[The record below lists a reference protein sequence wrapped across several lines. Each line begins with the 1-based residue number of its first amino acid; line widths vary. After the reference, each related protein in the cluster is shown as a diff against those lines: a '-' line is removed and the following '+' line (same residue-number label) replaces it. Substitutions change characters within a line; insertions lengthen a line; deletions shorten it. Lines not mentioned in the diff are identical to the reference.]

1 MKGDLR
7 RVREL
12 MPPDPQADFGQDG
25 ALPARA
31 ERELAALLATGAA
44 PAPRVRTGLSRR
56 RVLLAGGVV
65 ATATAVAASGE
76 LGRWLGAGGEA
87 QALVTPPVLTL
98 RTIAGTSPHDVL
110 AELAEKVR
118 GLAPDAVRGP
128 YLYLKSWGWWLNS
141 AGDVPGG
148 VANAAVPTETEQ
160 WIRTSDGAGRER
172 QAYGEPYFPNP
183 DQERDARA
191 AGLVEGEGVRD
202 ERHGPGY
209 FAPDSA
215 WQALLPFSTDPDR
228 LLAQLRDVNW
238 EGGRLIWG
246 VSAMLDAAG
255 RASGGT
261 VEPALRAAALQVLA
275 RRTDVKVSR
284 TTTWHGRQALAI
296 TQESGHRKAVF
307 RDSLLVDPATGYP
320 IGGEEAL
327 LGDPLS
333 LRIAVPGTI
342 TVSET
347 LARGTVKD
355 TRSTV

>member
-1 MKGDLR
+1 
-7 RVREL
+7 
-12 MPPDPQADFGQDG
+12 MPPDPQADFGQDV

-31 ERELAALLATGAA
+31 ERELAALLATDA
-44 PAPRVRTGLSRR
+44 PTAPRARTGLSRR

-98 RTIAGTSPHDVL
+98 RTIAGTSPHEVL
-110 AELAEKVR
+110 AELAERVR
-118 GLAPDAVRGP
+118 GLDPDAVRGP
-128 YLYLKSWGWWLNS
+128 YLYLKSWGWWLN
-141 AGDVPGG
+141 
-148 VANAAVPTETEQ
+148 AAVPTVTEQ
-160 WIRTSDGAGRER
+160 WIRMSDGAGRER

-209 FAPDSA
+209 FAPDSD

-228 LLAQLRDVNW
+228 LLAQLRKVNW

-275 RRTDVKVSR
+275 RRPDVRVSR

-296 TQESGHRKAVF
+296 TQESRHRQAVF

-320 IGGEEAL
+320 VGSEEAL
-327 LGDPLS
+327 LGDPLR
-333 LRIAVPGTI
+333 LRIAVPGTV

-347 LARGTVKD
+347 LARGTVTN